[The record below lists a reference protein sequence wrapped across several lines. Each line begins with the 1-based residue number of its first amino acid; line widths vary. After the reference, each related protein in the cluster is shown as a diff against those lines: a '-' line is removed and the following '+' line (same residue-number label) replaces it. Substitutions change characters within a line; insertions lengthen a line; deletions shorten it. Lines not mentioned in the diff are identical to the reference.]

1 MQIPTLEDEHAEL
14 TLETGLAYTEDQP
27 VRVVLRKRGR
37 RYDLSDE
44 GRAAQLARRPRG
56 WRERAREVVELGY
69 DLNVSRSGAV
79 FVPAVEGGM
88 DLSTLAGRVAA
99 ASLALYDGLLDLE

>member
-1 MQIPTLEDEHAEL
+1 MQIPTLEDERVEL
-14 TLETGLAYTEDQP
+14 TLETGLAYAEDRP
-27 VRVVLRKRGR
+27 VQIVLRKRGR

-44 GRAAQLARRPRG
+44 GRAAQLAGRPRG

-79 FVPAVEGGM
+79 FVPAVEGGT
-88 DLSTLAGRVAA
+88 DLSWLADRVAS